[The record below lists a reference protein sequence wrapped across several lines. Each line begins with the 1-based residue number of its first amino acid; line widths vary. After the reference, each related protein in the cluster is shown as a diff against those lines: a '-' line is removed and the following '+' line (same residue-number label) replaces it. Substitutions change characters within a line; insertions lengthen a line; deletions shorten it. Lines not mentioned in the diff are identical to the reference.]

1 MNSALQKSPIP
12 DTHAFV
18 AKALRQSVFDPNWH
32 FHPEYQIFMV
42 SKGSGTRFI
51 GDHVQPFKKG
61 EITFT
66 GPDLPH
72 LWRSDTKGP
81 TQKNDIRAEGIVVY
95 FQDNFIGENLMQ
107 KEEAIKVRQLFKR
120 SLRGMDI
127 TGKTAQ
133 NVQKM
138 LLKLLKLKGFDRVL
152 QLMKI
157 LNCMAQS
164 EETELL
170 ASAGYTNT
178 QKEGD
183 TERMNRIYAH
193 VMQCFTQTIR
203 ISEVAALAHMTPTS
217 FSRYFKVHANK
228 TFSEF
233 VSEIRIGH
241 ACKLLIEKKTNVSL
255 ACYASGFQTLSNF
268 NRQFKKITKR
278 TPLDYKREYLL
289 NQ

>member
-1 MNSALQKSPIP
+1 MNTALQKSPIP

-18 AKALRQSVFDPNWH
+18 IKVLKQSVFDPNWH

-42 SKGSGTRFI
+42 VRGSGTRFI
-51 GDHVQPFKKG
+51 GDHVHPFKKG

-72 LWRSDTKGP
+72 LWRSDTQGEP
-81 TQKNDIRAEGIVVY
+81 QKNGFQAEGIVVY
-95 FQDNFIGENLMQ
+95 FQENFIGENLMQ
-107 KEEAIKVRQLFKR
+107 KEEAIKLRQLFKK

-133 NVQKM
+133 SVQKM
-138 LLKLLKLKGFDRVL
+138 LVKLLKLNGFDRVL

-170 ASAGYTNT
+170 ASDGYTNT

-183 TERMNRIYAH
+183 TERMNRVYAH
-193 VMQCFTQTIR
+193 VMQRFTEKIR

-217 FSRYFKVHANK
+217 FSRYFKIHANK

-233 VSEIRIGH
+233 ISEIRIGH
-241 ACKLLIEKKTNVSL
+241 ACKLLIDKKTNVSS
-255 ACYASGFQTLSNF
+255 ACYESGFQTLSNF

-278 TPLDYKREYLL
+278 TPLEYKRAYLL
-289 NQ
+289 NR

>member
-32 FHPEYQIFMV
+32 FHPEYHIFMV
-42 SKGSGTRFI
+42 SKGRGTRFI
-51 GDHVQPFKKG
+51 GNHVQPFNKG
-61 EITFT
+61 DITLT
-66 GPDLPH
+66 GPNLPH
-72 LWRSDTKGP
+72 LWKSDTKRA
-81 TQKNDIRAEGIVVY
+81 TKKSDILAEGIVVY
-95 FQDNFIGENLMQ
+95 FQDSFMGENLMQ
-107 KEEAIKVRQLFKR
+107 KYDNSSKKACGGIDV
-120 SLRGMDI
+120 
-127 TGKTAQ
+127 TGTTAGT
-133 NVQKM
+133 VKKM
-138 LLKLLKLKGFDRVL
+138 LLKLLKLNGFDRVL

-164 EETELL
+164 HETELL
-170 ASAGYTNT
+170 ASDGYTNT

-183 TERMNRIYAH
+183 TERMNRVYAH
-193 VMQCFTQTIR
+193 VMQRFTEKIR

-241 ACKLLIEKKTNVSL
+241 AFKLLIDKKINVSR
-255 ACYASGFQTLSNF
+255 ACYESGFQTLSNF

-278 TPLDYKREYLL
+278 TPLEYQRQYLL
-289 NQ
+289 NR

>member
-18 AKALRQSVFDPNWH
+18 AKALSQSVFDPNWH

-61 EITFT
+61 DITFT
-66 GPDLPH
+66 GPNLPH
-72 LWRSDTKGP
+72 LWRSDTKRS
-81 TQKNDIRAEGIVVY
+81 TEKNDIRAEGIVVY

-107 KEEAIKVRQLFKR
+107 KEEAIKLRQLFRKSR
-120 SLRGMDI
+120 RGMDI

-133 NVQKM
+133 TVQKM
-138 LLKLLKLKGFDRVL
+138 LLKLLNLNGFDRVL

-157 LNCMAQS
+157 LNRIAQS
-164 EETELL
+164 DETLIL

-183 TERMNRIYAH
+183 TERMNRIYSH
-193 VMQCFTQTIR
+193 VMHYFTEKIR

-241 ACKLLIEKKTNVSL
+241 ACKLLIDKKTNVSH
-255 ACYASGFQTLSNF
+255 ACYESGFKTLSNF

-278 TPLDYKREYLL
+278 TPLEYKRAYVL
-289 NQ
+289 NR